1 MYKINMEIFFSLFLK
16 WEQFFHNLYFWRFL
30 NIYDWIIYLFIDDK
44 LEFNWKIFFLDSLNT
59 ISETIIFLGTNFS
72 RLFKSII

>member
-44 LEFNWKIFFLDSLNT
+44 LEFNWKIFFFRQLEYYFGDYNLPRDK
-59 ISETIIFLGTNFS
+59 FLQV
-72 RLFKSII
+72 I